1 MCPLSDAELKK
12 SSDLLL
18 SPPNK
23 LIADVRSI
31 SSRAHTGKLA
41 VRALAHFALLRSFC
55 YLVVQK
61 YNIEITGKELVC
73 LRNLNWLNDETIN
86 FYMEMLGDRERRN
99 RAAASQGKVLASQR
113 DRVHFFSSFFY
124 TKMSEG
130 GVYTYKNVSRWAKKA
145 KIDVLTL
152 DKIILPVHVGHNHWC
167 CAIINIKQRQ
177 LEYYDSLGGTNRA
190 VFTHLKQYVTDEI
203 KANHPTKVQELKI
216 DTWKEL
222 NVQGIPQQNNG
233 SDCGVFTLKFAD
245 YASENRPFNFSY
257 RLVILTRAPQGGEQA
272 QRSADELLLMLL
284 A

>member
-1 MCPLSDAELKK
+1 MRLQSKKVCPLSDAELKK

-23 LIADVRSI
+23 LIADVSI
-31 SSRAHTGKLA
+31 H
-41 VRALAHFALLRSFC
+41 ALARRSSAAWCFCSPCFLLCAALCFRA
-55 YLVVQK
+55 VQK

-86 FYMEMLGDRERRN
+86 FYMEMLADRERRN
-99 RAAASQGKVLASQR
+99 RAAASQDKVLSSQR

-167 CAIINIKQRQ
+167 CAIINIKLRR

-190 VFTHLKQYVTDEI
+190 VFADLKRYVADEV
-203 KANHPTKVQELKI
+203 KANHPTKVQDLKI
-216 DTWKEL
+216 ETWQEI
-222 NVQGIPQQNNG
+222 NVKNIPQQNNG
-233 SDCGVFTLKFAD
+233 SGKA
-245 YASENRPFNFSY
+245 AHEHKSRFSA
-257 RLVILTRAPQGGEQA
+257 RMLAP
-272 QRSADELLLMLL
+272 RSSPL
-284 A
+284 ATSHVAA